1 VTCGRAQADRT
12 AELPFTLIVGFV
24 QRGGPSLRRLVI
36 ASLIVVIAAACSGE
50 GDVRD
55 GAPPRA
61 PRSPAPDV
69 PAFRP
74 QTIIGVVDGDTGRRV
89 SRAVVR
95 IRGTA
100 GETNR
105 RGIVRL
111 ALEPRGRA
119 RARISA
125 PGYIERRVSIPLR
138 GADPVTVPLWRRK
151 LQWPIYG
158 ATPARTQAHGAI
170 KIRPPFR
177 VVWKRNMRS
186 LLEFPAVVWE
196 GVAYITNGRG
206 VLSAVSMRNGR
217 VIWRKRIGKVAA
229 SSPAV
234 EPKRRELVVTTK
246 EPGRIKILDMATGK
260 VRWRYATARGEGS
273 PVIVRGIAYLGDESG
288 RIYALDVRRRKMRWV
303 FSGAGKITSSPAVTR
318 GRLYFGDYAGR
329 VYALNARSGR
339 RIWTGS
345 AGSRVYGTVAVARGR
360 VFAPS
365 VFSGLSALSARTGR
379 LLWRIPVGV
388 YLYSSPAYY
397 RKRVYFGTYAGLVYS
412 VSPHSGR
419 ILWRRSTGGAVSGAI
434 VVVNGVVYAG
444 SFNGR
449 ITGWN
454 WRTGRRLWSFPDGR
468 YVPVSGNGGRLLMH
482 GHRDVWA
489 VAPKRRG

>member
-1 VTCGRAQADRT
+1 
-12 AELPFTLIVGFV
+12 L
-24 QRGGPSLRRLVI
+24 
-36 ASLIVVIAAACSGE
+36 
-50 GDVRD
+50 
-55 GAPPRA
+55 
-61 PRSPAPDV
+61 
-69 PAFRP
+69 RP
-74 QTIIGVVDGDTGRRV
+74 QTIIRVVDGDTGRRV
-89 SRAVVR
+89 STAVVR
-95 IRGTA
+95 IGGTA
-100 GETNR
+100 GEADR

-111 ALEPRGRA
+111 AFEQRGRA

-125 PGYIERRVSIPLR
+125 PGYLERRVVVPLR
-138 GADPVTVPLWRRK
+138 EERAVIVPVWRRK
-151 LQWPIYG
+151 LQWPLYG
-158 ATPARTQAHGAI
+158 ATPARTQAQPAI
-170 KIRPPFR
+170 NVRPPFR
-177 VVWKRNMRS
+177 VVWRRNLHK

-196 GVAYITNGRG
+196 GVAYITNYRG
-206 VLSAVSMRNGR
+206 VLWAISMRNGR
-217 VIWRKRIGKVAA
+217 VLWRNRIGKKAA

-234 EPKRRELVVTTK
+234 EPRRRELVVTTK
-246 EPGRIKILDMATGK
+246 EPGRIKIVDMATGK
-260 VRWRYATARGEGS
+260 VRWGYATARGEGS

-288 RIYALDVRRRKMRWV
+288 RIYALDVRRRKMRWI
-303 FSGAGKITSSPAVTR
+303 FSGASKITSSPAIAN

-412 VSPHSGR
+412 VSPRSGR
-419 ILWRRSTGGAVSGAI
+419 VLWRRSTGGAVSGAI

-449 ITGWN
+449 ITAWN
-454 WRTGRRLWSFPDGR
+454 WRTGRRLWSFPQGR

-482 GHRDVWA
+482 GRRGVWA
-489 VAPKRRG
+489 VAPRQRR